1 MGDPALPGAAVATD
15 TDYGLEAMDT
25 AFIGRSIAMADRHAQ
40 TQSDSQASVSLS
52 YARHQALAEQWLGE
66 FESSMAGIKAAA
78 FNGISA
84 STSDSIVN
92 YLLIGARL
100 SNSPN
105 PSLPSSAPYFPY
117 GPVSAQMA
125 AMGMGMPPPAVD
137 LSGVLAAL
145 QAIAVKLTAIAAK
158 VGA

>member
-1 MGDPALPGAAVATD
+1 MADPAVPGATVSTD

-25 AFIGRSIAMADRHAQ
+25 AFIGRTIAMADRHAQ

-78 FNGISA
+78 FGQISS
-84 STSDSIVN
+84 STADSILN
-92 YLLIGARL
+92 NILIGARL

-105 PSLPSSAPYFPY
+105 PSIPSSAPYFPY
-117 GPVSAQMA
+117 GMVSSQ
-125 AMGMGMPPPAVD
+125 GGGGGGGGSSPD
-137 LSGVLAAL
+137 LVAAL
-145 QAIAVKLTAIAAK
+145 QAIATKLAAIAAK